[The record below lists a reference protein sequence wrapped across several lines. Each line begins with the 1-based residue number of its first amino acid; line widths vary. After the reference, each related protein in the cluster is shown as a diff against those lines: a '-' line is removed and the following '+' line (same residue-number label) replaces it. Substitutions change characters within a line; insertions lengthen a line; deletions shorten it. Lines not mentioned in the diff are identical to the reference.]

1 VFTRFIWNTRF
12 KRPPSNRFNSIIIF
26 LFKGGII
33 FEVFPLNIMADLDSL
48 IGSKISLISQQDIKY
63 DGVLFSINA
72 AESSIVL
79 RDGEQFLWSV
89 CFSYVQC

>member
-1 VFTRFIWNTRF
+1 
-12 KRPPSNRFNSIIIF
+12 
-26 LFKGGII
+26 
-33 FEVFPLNIMADLDSL
+33 MADLDSL